1 MLDKDFFK
9 FPCYLH
15 ILELWT
21 HQLTNLLSLAAEFR
35 LRHVRKATF
44 LVMMLFAFMQ
54 LSGLNNV
61 LFYMEIILVRSKSTI
76 MKPSNAVSYVL
87 TCAVVTAIVS
97 IGLYDRCGRRS
108 LLMVSS
114 IGVSTSLVALGTH
127 FVLLENGVEWVG
139 SQYLPVAS
147 LFLFITAF
155 VIGFNSIPS
164 IVSSEVYAAN
174 IKSVAA
180 CIANIVAAAAA
191 FFSSKAYQPL
201 VDMFGEAYVFYGHA
215 IITFMAVPYA
225 IFIMPE
231 TKGKTLQQIQ
241 EDLIKTKWEYV
252 FGGDDL
258 YTETEIWNFS
268 DGLYDFVITV
278 ND

>member
-1 MLDKDFFK
+1 
-9 FPCYLH
+9 
-15 ILELWT
+15 
-21 HQLTNLLSLAAEFR
+21 
-35 LRHVRKATF
+35 
-44 LVMMLFAFMQ
+44 MMLFAFMQ

-241 EDLIKTKWEYV
+241 EDLIKTK
-252 FGGDDL
+252 
-258 YTETEIWNFS
+258 
-268 DGLYDFVITV
+268 
-278 ND
+278 